1 MIKNIIF
8 DFDGVILDSMP
19 IRDFG
24 FREIL
29 KEYPENLVDKFIEF
43 HQYNAGLS
51 RFYKI
56 KYFYNEILKKEIS
69 EEKIKEYADKFSEIM
84 KKQLTNKKYLIMD
97 SVNFIEKN
105 YLKYNMHVASGSE
118 EKELQ
123 FLCKELGL
131 EKYFKSIHGSP
142 MHKNE
147 LVRII
152 IEKNNYKIEET
163 IMTGDSINDYDA
175 AQVNEI
181 NFYGYNN
188 KDLIKLSYEY
198 IDYFENR
205 IFE

>member
-29 KEYPENLVDKFIEF
+29 KEYSKELIEKLIEF
-43 HQYNAGLS
+43 HQINAGLS

-56 KYFYNEILKKEIS
+56 KYFYNEILKEEIS
-69 EEKIKEYADKFSEIM
+69 EEKIQEYANKFSEIM
-84 KKQLTNKKYLIMD
+84 KKELTNKKYLIMD
-97 SVNFIEKN
+97 SVSFIEKN
-105 YLKYNMHVASGSE
+105 YLKYNIHIASGSE

-123 FLCKELGL
+123 YLCKKLEL

-142 MHKNE
+142 VHKNE
-147 LVRII
+147 LVKMII
-152 IEKNNYKIEET
+152 YENNYDITET
-163 IMTGDSINDYDA
+163 IMIGDSINDYEA
-175 AQVNEI
+175 AKINGI

-188 KDLIKLSYEY
+188 EELKNKEY
-198 IDYFENR
+198 YIEEFNS
-205 IFE
+205 FV

>member
-29 KEYPENLVDKFIEF
+29 KEYPKELVEKFIEF
-43 HQYNAGLS
+43 HQINAGLS

-56 KYFYNEILKKEIS
+56 KYFYNEMLKEEIS
-69 EEKIKEYADKFSEIM
+69 EEKIQEYANKFSQIM
-84 KKQLTNKKYLIMD
+84 KKELTNKKYLIMD
-97 SVNFIEKN
+97 SVSFIENN

-123 FLCKELGL
+123 YLCKELGL

-142 MHKNE
+142 VHKNE
-147 LVRII
+147 LVKMII
-152 IEKNNYKIEET
+152 DENNYDITET
-163 IMTGDSINDYDA
+163 IMIGDSINDYDA
-175 AQVNEI
+175 AKI
-181 NFYGYNN
+181 NGIDFYGYNN
-188 KDLIKLSYEY
+188 EELKNKEYYIKEFNDL
-198 IDYFENR
+198 
-205 IFE
+205 

>member
-19 IRDFG
+19 IRDYG

-29 KEYPENLVDKFIEF
+29 KEYPKEIVEKLIQF
-43 HQYNAGLS
+43 HQINAGLS

-56 KYFYNEILKKEIS
+56 KYFYNEMLKKEIT
-69 EEKIKEYADKFSEIM
+69 EEKIKEYANKFSEIM
-84 KKQLTNKKYLIMD
+84 KKELINKKYLIKD

-123 FLCKELGL
+123 YLCKELGL
-131 EKYFKSIHGSP
+131 EEYFKSIHGSP
-142 MHKNE
+142 VHKNE
-147 LVRII
+147 LIKLI
-152 IEKNNYKIEET
+152 IEKNRYSKEET
-163 IMTGDSINDYDA
+163 IMIGDSINDYEA
-175 AQVNEI
+175 AKVNEI

-188 KDLIKLSYEY
+188 KELSKVSYKY
-198 IDYFENR
+198 INTFES
-205 IFE
+205 ISFK